1 MPKKRVG
8 VTRETAD
15 RLLDN
20 LRTRAKEID
29 ADPQYLYGISRLA
42 VLGSYLTA
50 KDKLGDI
57 DIAVELGPKERDPER
72 HWKACDEQRKNG
84 PRGQSF
90 IESISWPE
98 LRVIQALRVR
108 HSSFSFHEYRELA
121 ALQAKHVVIYQNEKF
136 DRESFFAAQRKVSD
150 SSRNSPRSDA

>member
-42 VLGSYLTA
+42 VFGSYLTA

-98 LRVIQALRVR
+98 LRVIQALRCAIPR
-108 HSSFSFHEYRELA
+108 LAFTNTANLRRCKLNMSSSTKMRSLI
-121 ALQAKHVVIYQNEKF
+121 VNP
-136 DRESFFAAQRKVSD
+136 FFAAQRKVSD
-150 SSRNSPRSDA
+150 SRRNSPRSDA